1 MSRTKILGKLRKLR
15 SSEEHQSDYCDDEPF
30 VSTKHAPRLPLSP
43 RKWASQQE
51 ALNPGIIL
59 SVTDGAET
67 RTELR
72 KRLRDQRR
80 QLTPE
85 QRAVAQDAAA
95 QRLEKFL
102 GSQPPGLLGT
112 YMPTD
117 GELDINQTL
126 DALRDLGWRIF
137 LPVLQADL
145 QMGFAE
151 WVATE
156 TLQPNKFGI
165 LEPAA
170 PAELLSA
177 SSLDVVVVPCVG
189 LDESGNRLGFG
200 AGYYDRAF
208 SGKVAGTE
216 RRTLLVGCAFDL
228 QFVQGL
234 AAEPWDV
241 PMKYILTESK
251 LRPVTTPTLE

>member
-1 MSRTKILGKLRKLR
+1 MT
-15 SSEEHQSDYCDDEPF
+15 DE
-30 VSTKHAPRLPLSP
+30 S
-43 RKWASQQE
+43 
-51 ALNPGIIL
+51 
-59 SVTDGAET
+59 ET

-72 KRLRDQRR
+72 KRLRELRR
-80 QLTPE
+80 HLPAEHRTNAE
-85 QRAVAQDAAA
+85 YAAA
-95 QRLEKFL
+95 RHLEKFL

-117 GELDINQTL
+117 GELDINQTV
-126 DALRDLGWRIF
+126 DNLRDLGWRIF

-145 QMGFAE
+145 QMEFAE

-177 SSLDVVVVPCVG
+177 RSLDVVLVPCVG

-208 SGKVAGTE
+208 SGQVAGTE
-216 RRTLLVGCAFDL
+216 RRTRLIGCAFDL
-228 QFVQGL
+228 QLVQGL
-234 AAEPWDV
+234 VAEPWDV
-241 PMKYILTESK
+241 PMQYTLTESK
-251 LRPVTTPTLE
+251 LRPVSAPAPE

>member
-1 MSRTKILGKLRKLR
+1 MT
-15 SSEEHQSDYCDDEPF
+15 DE
-30 VSTKHAPRLPLSP
+30 
-43 RKWASQQE
+43 
-51 ALNPGIIL
+51 
-59 SVTDGAET
+59 AET

-80 QLTPE
+80 HLPAEHRTNAE
-85 QRAVAQDAAA
+85 HAAA
-95 QRLEKFL
+95 RHLEKFL

-117 GELDINQTL
+117 GELVINHTV
-126 DALRDLGWRIF
+126 DNLRDLGWRIF
-137 LPVLQADL
+137 LPVLQTDL
-145 QMGFAE
+145 QMEFAE

-177 SSLDVVVVPCVG
+177 SSLDVVLVPCVG

-208 SGKVAGTE
+208 SGHVAGTE
-216 RRTLLVGCAFDL
+216 RGTKLVGCAFDL
-228 QFVQGL
+228 QLVQGL
-234 AAEPWDV
+234 AAEPCDV
-241 PMKYILTESK
+241 PMRYILTESN
-251 LRPVTTPTLE
+251 LRPVTNPDTE

>member
-1 MSRTKILGKLRKLR
+1 MT
-15 SSEEHQSDYCDDEPF
+15 DE
-30 VSTKHAPRLPLSP
+30 
-43 RKWASQQE
+43 
-51 ALNPGIIL
+51 
-59 SVTDGAET
+59 AET

-80 QLTPE
+80 HLPAEHRTNAE
-85 QRAVAQDAAA
+85 HAAA
-95 QRLEKFL
+95 RHLEKFL

-117 GELDINQTL
+117 GELDINQTV
-126 DALRDLGWRIF
+126 DNLRDLGWRIF

-145 QMGFAE
+145 QMEFAE

-156 TLQPNKFGI
+156 TLQANKFGI

-177 SSLDVVVVPCVG
+177 SSLDVVLVPCVG

-208 SGKVAGTE
+208 SGQVAGTE
-216 RRTLLVGCAFDL
+216 RRTRLIGCAFDL
-228 QFVQGL
+228 QLVQGL
-234 AAEPWDV
+234 VAEPWDV
-241 PMKYILTESK
+241 PMQYTLTESK
-251 LRPVTTPTLE
+251 LRPVSAPAPE

>member
-1 MSRTKILGKLRKLR
+1 MT
-15 SSEEHQSDYCDDEPF
+15 DE
-30 VSTKHAPRLPLSP
+30 S
-43 RKWASQQE
+43 
-51 ALNPGIIL
+51 
-59 SVTDGAET
+59 ET

-72 KRLRDQRR
+72 KRLRELRR
-80 QLTPE
+80 HLPAE
-85 QRAVAQDAAA
+85 QRANAEYAAA
-95 QRLEKFL
+95 RHLEKFL

-117 GELDINQTL
+117 GELNINHTV
-126 DALRDLGWRIF
+126 DNLRDLGWRIF

-145 QMGFAE
+145 QMEFAE

-156 TLQPNKFGI
+156 TLLPNKYGI

-170 PAELLSA
+170 PKKMLPA
-177 SSLDVVVVPCVG
+177 SSLDVVVVPCVA

-208 SGKVAGTE
+208 SGHVAGTE
-216 RRTLLVGCAFDL
+216 RGTKLVGCAFDL
-228 QFVQGL
+228 LLVQGL
-234 AAEPWDV
+234 AAELWDV

-251 LRPVTTPTLE
+251 LRPVSAPAHE

>member
-1 MSRTKILGKLRKLR
+1 V
-15 SSEEHQSDYCDDEPF
+15 P
-30 VSTKHAPRLPLSP
+30 
-43 RKWASQQE
+43 
-51 ALNPGIIL
+51 NPGIIFD
-59 SVTDGAET
+59 VTDEPET

-80 QLTPE
+80 HLPAE
-85 QRAVAQDAAA
+85 HRSNAEHAAA
-95 QRLEKFL
+95 RHLEKFL

-117 GELDINQTL
+117 GELDINHTVGS
-126 DALRDLGWRIF
+126 LRDLGWRIF

-145 QMGFAE
+145 QMEFAE

-156 TLQPNKFGI
+156 SLLLNKFGI
-165 LEPAA
+165 LEPVA

-177 SSLDVVVVPCVG
+177 SSLDVVVVPCVA

-208 SGKVAGTE
+208 SGQVAGTE
-216 RRTLLVGCAFDL
+216 RLPKLVGCAFDL
-228 QFVQGL
+228 QLVQGL

-241 PMKYILTESK
+241 PMQYTLTESK
-251 LRPVTTPTLE
+251 LSLVTDQGPDLRGA

>member
-1 MSRTKILGKLRKLR
+1 MPLNIPLWYR
-15 SSEEHQSDYCDDEPF
+15 STA
-30 VSTKHAPRLPLSP
+30 VNR
-43 RKWASQQE
+43 ASQQE

-59 SVTDGAET
+59 SVTDGSET

-72 KRLRDQRR
+72 KRLRHQRK

-85 QRAVAQDAAA
+85 QRTVAERAAA
-95 QRLEKFL
+95 QCLEEFL

-126 DALRDLGWRIF
+126 DTFRDLGWRIF

-145 QMGFAE
+145 QMKFAE

-208 SGKVAGTE
+208 SRQVVGAG
-216 RRTLLVGCAFDL
+216 RRTRLVGCAFDL
-228 QFVQGL
+228 QLVQGL
-234 AAEPWDV
+234 AAEPWDI
-241 PMKYILTESK
+241 PMNYILTESK
-251 LRPVTTPTLE
+251 LRPVSAPTLE

>member
-1 MSRTKILGKLRKLR
+1 M
-15 SSEEHQSDYCDDEPF
+15 
-30 VSTKHAPRLPLSP
+30 
-43 RKWASQQE
+43 
-51 ALNPGIIL
+51 LNPGIIFD
-59 SVTDGAET
+59 VTDEPET

-80 QLTPE
+80 HLPAE
-85 QRAVAQDAAA
+85 HRSNAEHAAA
-95 QRLEKFL
+95 RHLEKFL

-117 GELDINQTL
+117 GELDINHTV
-126 DALRDLGWRIF
+126 DSLRDLGWRIF

-145 QMGFAE
+145 QMEFAE

-156 TLQPNKFGI
+156 TLLPNKYGI

-170 PAELLSA
+170 PKKMLPAR
-177 SSLDVVVVPCVG
+177 SLNVVVVPCVA

-208 SGKVAGTE
+208 SGQVAGIAQ
-216 RRTLLVGCAFDL
+216 LPKLVGCAFDL
-228 QFVQGL
+228 QLVQGL
-234 AAEPWDV
+234 VAEPWDV
-241 PMKYILTESK
+241 PMQYTLTESK
-251 LRPVTTPTLE
+251 LSPVSAPAPE

>member
-1 MSRTKILGKLRKLR
+1 M
-15 SSEEHQSDYCDDEPF
+15 
-30 VSTKHAPRLPLSP
+30 
-43 RKWASQQE
+43 
-51 ALNPGIIL
+51 
-59 SVTDGAET
+59 TDGSET

-72 KRLRDQRR
+72 KSLRDQRR

-85 QRAVAQDAAA
+85 QRAVSQHAAA
-95 QRLEKFL
+95 RHLENFL

-117 GELDINQTL
+117 GELDINHTV
-126 DALRDLGWRIF
+126 DNLRDLGWSIF

-145 QMGFAE
+145 QMEFAE

-156 TLQPNKFGI
+156 TLQPNKFRI

-170 PAELLSA
+170 PAKLLSA
-177 SSLDVVVVPCVG
+177 SSLDVVLVPCVG

-208 SGKVAGTE
+208 SEHVAGTE
-216 RRTLLVGCAFDL
+216 RGTKLVGCAFDL
-228 QFVQGL
+228 QLVQAL
-234 AAEPWDV
+234 AVEPWDV
-241 PMKYILTESK
+241 PMKYILTESN
-251 LRPVTTPTLE
+251 LRPVTNPAHE